1 MKTLRVIATILVYGP
16 VVGMLGTITGMV
28 YSFEELAQ
36 QGPRQEVLAYWISVA
51 LYSQAFVVF
60 AFPIGVFLH
69 GYVAVR
75 TGVYLRKVWRLIL
88 ASSILFC
95 ISNPVGL
102 ILGGVTIVL
111 LLRLDTF
118 NRMRRAEQTPVN

>member
-1 MKTLRVIATILVYGP
+1 
-16 VVGMLGTITGMV
+16 
-28 YSFEELAQ
+28 
-36 QGPRQEVLAYWISVA
+36 
-51 LYSQAFVVF
+51 VF
-60 AFPIGVFLH
+60 AFPIRVFLH

-75 TGVYLRKVWRLIL
+75 TGVYLRSVWRLIL

-102 ILGGVTIVL
+102 ILGGVTIAL

-118 NRMRRAEQTPVN
+118 NRMRRAAPFGT